1 MPKANIKVNI
11 NDIGGSIAKQD
22 ERYIVKDNQFGNKLV
37 LSSTLLEPNMSTSG
51 HFHNG
56 QEEVYFFIEGKG
68 QMQLDNEF
76 VKVEAGDVVPIH
88 DGVFHKVTNLQDED
102 MYFVCVLGGYLWGF
116 SEGFGRTSGVF
127 EEVFA
132 V

>member
-11 NDIGGSIAKQD
+11 NAIGGSIAKQD

-56 QEEVYFFIEGKG
+56 QEEVYFFVSGEGE
-68 QMQLDNEF
+68 MELNSDRF
-76 VKVEAGDVVPIH
+76 KVRPGDVVNIE
-88 DGVFHKVTNLQDED
+88 DGVFHRVFNTQSNQQL
-102 MYFVCVLGGYLWGF
+102 YFVCVFDGGV
-116 SEGFGRTSGVF
+116 SARENH
-127 EEVFA
+127 EQKENA
-132 V
+132 

>member
-37 LSSTLLEPNMSTSG
+37 LSSTLLEPNMRTSG

-56 QEEVYFFIEGKG
+56 QEEVYFFVSGEGE
-68 QMQLDNEF
+68 MELNSDRF
-76 VKVEAGDVVPIH
+76 KVRPGDVVNIE
-88 DGVFHKVTNLQDED
+88 DGVFHRVFNTQSNQQL
-102 MYFVCVLGGYLWGF
+102 YFVCVFDGGV
-116 SEGFGRTSGVF
+116 SARENH
-127 EEVFA
+127 EQKENA
-132 V
+132 

>member
-56 QEEVYFFIEGKG
+56 QEEVYFFVSGEGE
-68 QMQLDNEF
+68 MELNSDRF
-76 VKVEAGDVVPIH
+76 KVRPGDVVNIE
-88 DGVFHKVTNLQDED
+88 DGVFHRVFNTQSNQQL
-102 MYFVCVLGGYLWGF
+102 YFVCVFDGGV
-116 SEGFGRTSGVF
+116 SARENHEQKENT
-127 EEVFA
+127 
-132 V
+132 

>member
-22 ERYIVKDNQFGNKLV
+22 ERYVVKDNQFGNKLV

-56 QEEVYFFIEGKG
+56 QEEVYFFVSGEGEMELNSDRFK
-68 QMQLDNEF
+68 
-76 VKVEAGDVVPIH
+76 VKSGDVVNIE
-88 DGVFHKVTNLQDED
+88 DGVFHRVFNTNSNQQL
-102 MYFVCVLGGYLWGF
+102 YFVCVFDGGI
-116 SEGFGRTSGVF
+116 SARENHEQKENS
-127 EEVFA
+127 
-132 V
+132 

>member
-22 ERYIVKDNQFGNKLV
+22 ERYVVKDNQFGNKLV

-56 QEEVYFFIEGKG
+56 QEEVYFFVSGEGEMELNSDRFK
-68 QMQLDNEF
+68 
-76 VKVEAGDVVPIH
+76 VKSGDVVNIE
-88 DGVFHKVTNLQDED
+88 DGVFHRVFNTNSNQQL
-102 MYFVCVLGGYLWGF
+102 YFVCVFDGGI
-116 SEGFGRTSGVF
+116 SARENH
-127 EEVFA
+127 EQKENA
-132 V
+132 

>member
-56 QEEVYFFIEGKG
+56 QEEVYFFVSGSGK
-68 QMQLDNEF
+68 MLLNDETF
-76 VKVEAGDVVPIH
+76 EVEEGDVVLIP
-88 DGVFHKVTNLQDED
+88 DGAFHRVINDTAEPF
-102 MYFVCVLGGYLWGF
+102 YFVCVFDGKR
-116 SEGFGRTSGVF
+116 SH
-127 EEVFA
+127 
-132 V
+132 

>member
-1 MPKANIKVNI
+1 MPKANIKVNR

-56 QEEVYFFIEGKG
+56 QEEVYFFVSGEGE
-68 QMQLDNEF
+68 MELNSDRF
-76 VKVEAGDVVPIH
+76 KVRPGDVVNIE
-88 DGVFHKVTNLQDED
+88 DGVFHRVFNTQSNQQL
-102 MYFVCVLGGYLWGF
+102 YFVCVFDGGV
-116 SEGFGRTSGVF
+116 SARENH
-127 EEVFA
+127 EQKDNA
-132 V
+132 

>member
-11 NDIGGSIAKQD
+11 NDIGGAIAKQD

-56 QEEVYFFIEGKG
+56 QEEVYFFVSGEGE
-68 QMQLDNEF
+68 MELNSDRF
-76 VKVEAGDVVPIH
+76 KVRPGDVVNIE
-88 DGVFHKVTNLQDED
+88 DGVFHRVFNTQSNQQL
-102 MYFVCVLGGYLWGF
+102 YFVCVFDGGV
-116 SEGFGRTSGVF
+116 SARENH
-127 EEVFA
+127 EQKENA
-132 V
+132 

>member
-51 HFHNG
+51 HFHNV
-56 QEEVYFFIEGKG
+56 QEEVYFFVSGEGE
-68 QMQLDNEF
+68 MELNSDRF
-76 VKVEAGDVVPIH
+76 KVEPGDVVNIE
-88 DGVFHKVTNLQDED
+88 DGVFHRVFNTHSNQQL
-102 MYFVCVLGGYLWGF
+102 YFVCVFDGGI
-116 SEGFGRTSGVF
+116 SARENH
-127 EEVFA
+127 EQKENA
-132 V
+132 

>member
-56 QEEVYFFIEGKG
+56 QEEVYFFVSGEGE
-68 QMQLDNEF
+68 MELNSDRF
-76 VKVEAGDVVPIH
+76 KVRPGDVVNIE
-88 DGVFHKVTNLQDED
+88 DGVFHKVFNTQSNQQL
-102 MYFVCVLGGYLWGF
+102 YFVCVFDGGV
-116 SEGFGRTSGVF
+116 SARENH
-127 EEVFA
+127 EQKENA
-132 V
+132 

>member
-22 ERYIVKDNQFGNKLV
+22 ERYVVKDNQFGNKLV

-56 QEEVYFFIEGKG
+56 QEEVYFFVSGEGEMELNSDRFK
-68 QMQLDNEF
+68 
-76 VKVEAGDVVPIH
+76 VKPGDVVNIE
-88 DGVFHKVTNLQDED
+88 DGVFHRVFNTNSNQQL
-102 MYFVCVLGGYLWGF
+102 YFVCVFDGGI
-116 SEGFGRTSGVF
+116 SARENHEQKENS
-127 EEVFA
+127 
-132 V
+132 

>member
-56 QEEVYFFIEGKG
+56 QEEVYFFVSGEGE
-68 QMQLDNEF
+68 MELDSDRF
-76 VKVEAGDVVPIH
+76 KVGPGDVVNIE
-88 DGVFHKVTNLQDED
+88 DGVFHRVFNTQSNQQL
-102 MYFVCVLGGYLWGF
+102 YFVCVFDGGV
-116 SEGFGRTSGVF
+116 SARENH
-127 EEVFA
+127 EQKENA
-132 V
+132 

>member
-56 QEEVYFFIEGKG
+56 QEEVYFFVSGEGE
-68 QMQLDNEF
+68 MELNSDRF
-76 VKVEAGDVVPIH
+76 KVRPGDVVNIE
-88 DGVFHKVTNLQDED
+88 DGVFHRVFNTQSNQQL
-102 MYFVCVLGGYLWGF
+102 YFVCVFDGGV
-116 SEGFGRTSGVF
+116 SARKNHEQK
-127 EEVFA
+127 ENA
-132 V
+132 

>member
-56 QEEVYFFIEGKG
+56 QEEVYFFVSGEGE
-68 QMQLDNEF
+68 MELNSDRF
-76 VKVEAGDVVPIH
+76 KVRPGDVVNIE
-88 DGVFHKVTNLQDED
+88 DGVFHRVFNTQSNQQL
-102 MYFVCVLGGYLWGF
+102 YFVCVFDGGV
-116 SEGFGRTSGVF
+116 SARENH
-127 EEVFA
+127 EQKENA
-132 V
+132 

>member
-22 ERYIVKDNQFGNKLV
+22 ERYVVKDNQFGNKLV

-56 QEEVYFFIEGKG
+56 QEEVYFFVTGEGE
-68 QMQLDNEF
+68 MELNSDRF
-76 VKVEAGDVVPIH
+76 KVRPGDVVNIE
-88 DGVFHKVTNLQDED
+88 DGVFHRVFNTQSDQQL
-102 MYFVCVLGGYLWGF
+102 YFVCVFDGGVTAR
-116 SEGFGRTSGVF
+116 ENH
-127 EEVFA
+127 EQKENA
-132 V
+132 

>member
-56 QEEVYFFIEGKG
+56 QEDVYFFVSGEGE
-68 QMQLDNEF
+68 MELNYDRF
-76 VKVEAGDVVPIH
+76 KVRPGDVVNIE
-88 DGVFHKVTNLQDED
+88 DGVFHRVFNTQSNQQL
-102 MYFVCVLGGYLWGF
+102 YFVCVFDGGV
-116 SEGFGRTSGVF
+116 SARENH
-127 EEVFA
+127 EQKENA
-132 V
+132 

>member
-1 MPKANIKVNI
+1 MPKAYINVNL

-56 QEEVYFFIEGKG
+56 QEEVYFFVSGEGE
-68 QMQLDNEF
+68 MELNSDRF
-76 VKVEAGDVVPIH
+76 KVRPGDVVNIE
-88 DGVFHKVTNLQDED
+88 DGVFHRVFNTQSNQQL
-102 MYFVCVLGGYLWGF
+102 YFVCVFDGGV
-116 SEGFGRTSGVF
+116 SARENH
-127 EEVFA
+127 EQKNNA
-132 V
+132 

>member
-56 QEEVYFFIEGKG
+56 QEEVYFFVSGEGE
-68 QMQLDNEF
+68 MELNSDRC
-76 VKVEAGDVVPIH
+76 KVRPGDVVNIE
-88 DGVFHKVTNLQDED
+88 DGVFHRVFNTQSNQQL
-102 MYFVCVLGGYLWGF
+102 YFVCVFDGGV
-116 SEGFGRTSGVF
+116 SARENH
-127 EEVFA
+127 EQKENA
-132 V
+132 

>member
-56 QEEVYFFIEGKG
+56 QEEVYFFVDGEGE
-68 QMQLDNEF
+68 MTIDDNRF
-76 VKVEAGDVVPIH
+76 PVKQGDVVCIN
-88 DGVFHKVTNLQDED
+88 DGEFHKVHNTSDFGL
-102 MYFVCVLGGYLWGF
+102 YFVCVFDGK
-116 SEGFGRTSGVF
+116 RNH
-127 EEVFA
+127 
-132 V
+132 

>member
-56 QEEVYFFIEGKG
+56 QEEVYFFVSGEGE
-68 QMQLDNEF
+68 MELNDDRF
-76 VKVEAGDVVPIH
+76 KVGPGDVVNIE
-88 DGVFHKVTNLQDED
+88 DGVFHRVFNTQSNQQL
-102 MYFVCVLGGYLWGF
+102 YFVCVFDGGV
-116 SEGFGRTSGVF
+116 SARENH
-127 EEVFA
+127 EQKENA
-132 V
+132 

>member
-56 QEEVYFFIEGKG
+56 QEEVYFFVSGEGE
-68 QMQLDNEF
+68 MELNSDRF
-76 VKVEAGDVVPIH
+76 KVRPGDVVNIE
-88 DGVFHKVTNLQDED
+88 DGVFHRVFNTQSNQQL
-102 MYFVCVLGGYLWGF
+102 YFVCVFDGGV
-116 SEGFGRTSGVF
+116 SARENN
-127 EEVFA
+127 EQKENA
-132 V
+132 